1 MAMIEG
7 VCKEVIDKSEWVAI
21 ATNGKEGP
29 HLVGTWGDY
38 LKALGVTDETILIP
52 AGRMRKTEENIKS
65 DNRIEL
71 LFASRQVQG
80 SRSPGQGCC
89 ISGTAEFQYAG
100 AAMEKVKSRFP
111 WARAALVVTV
121 TGVNTQL

>member
-1 MAMIEG
+1 MAIIES

-21 ATNGKEGP
+21 ATNGKEGS
-29 HLVGTWGDY
+29 HLVATWGDY
-38 LKALGVTDETILIP
+38 VKTLGVTDEAILIP

-71 LFASRQVQG
+71 LFASPQVQG
-80 SRSPGQGCC
+80 SRSPGQGCSV
-89 ISGTAEFQYAG
+89 SGTAEIQYAG

-111 WARAALVVTV
+111 WARVALVVTV
-121 TGVNTQL
+121 TRANTQL